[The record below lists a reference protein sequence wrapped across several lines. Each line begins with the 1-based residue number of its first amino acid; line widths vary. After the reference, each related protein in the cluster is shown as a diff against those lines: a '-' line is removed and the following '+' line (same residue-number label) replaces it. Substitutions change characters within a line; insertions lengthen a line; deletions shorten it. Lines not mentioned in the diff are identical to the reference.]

1 MASEYSP
8 RMTFAMGNLNMTRYY
23 APDDRYND
31 TGVLMTVITEQ
42 GWEYT
47 VPKEVEFSLDT
58 VKQVW
63 NAPDSNIQMVI
74 CIVSVHR

>member
-42 GWEYT
+42 GWEDT
-47 VPKEVEFSLDT
+47 VPKEVEFSLET
-58 VKQVW
+58 VKQVR
-63 NAPDSNIQMVI
+63 NARDSNIQMVI
-74 CIVSVHR
+74 CIVGVHR

>member
-1 MASEYSP
+1 
-8 RMTFAMGNLNMTRYY
+8 MTFAMGNLNMTRYY

-58 VKQVW
+58 VKQVRT
-63 NAPDSNIQMVI
+63 APDSNIQMVI
-74 CIVSVHR
+74 CIV